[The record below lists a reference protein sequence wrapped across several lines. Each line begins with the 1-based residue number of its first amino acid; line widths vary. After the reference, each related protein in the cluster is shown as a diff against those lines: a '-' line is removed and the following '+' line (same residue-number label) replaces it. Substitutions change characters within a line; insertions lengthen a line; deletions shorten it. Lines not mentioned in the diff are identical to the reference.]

1 MANSR
6 VGAWA
11 RSSILFKFL
20 AIAVPLTLLV
30 TITTFALLEAS
41 RSQTQSAALDGR
53 MGQLARIQATALSGP
68 VWNYNQPQ
76 IELILEA
83 VVNDPDLVGLR
94 VVDDK
99 GVPLGEVGTS
109 AGPDVLS
116 ATATIF
122 FSSSQTSETE
132 IGEIT
137 LFYTRERLTA
147 ETLEAIRTA
156 VVVIALL
163 ALAMI
168 VSALAALH
176 YAVRKP
182 LRRFANA
189 IREAQHTREFVAVGL
204 GSSDEIGGVAEAYD
218 DLQAKQK
225 SDEAELRRI
234 QDNLESLVDARTRE
248 LGNAVEALTVREG
261 ELIRARDEAESALD
275 RLRNTQDRLVQS
287 EKMASLGQLTAGI
300 AHEIKNPLNFVNNF
314 SSLSSEHLEDLA
326 AILNDAGSAL
336 PPEAAEEAADLI
348 ANVNSNLRK
357 IRDHGHR
364 ADTIVRNMLLHSRHG
379 PSTLQ
384 KSPINAILDEARKLS
399 FHSARA
405 EIEGFNI
412 DMSTDLDPN
421 AGEIDCYPQDLSR
434 VFINVISNGMYAAH
448 SRRMRDEPGFLPQI
462 SVSSRDT
469 GDAVE
474 VRICDNG
481 GGMPPEIAEK
491 IFTPFFTTK
500 PAGEGTGLGLSISY
514 DIVVTQHGGDIS
526 VDNQPGTGSTFVIT
540 VPKTQAEADT
550 AGAREGQT

>member
-1 MANSR
+1 MATRRLGS
-6 VGAWA
+6 WA
-11 RSSILFKFL
+11 RSSILFTFL
-20 AIAVPLTLLV
+20 AVAVPLTLVV

-41 RSQTQSAALDGR
+41 RSQTQRTALDER
-53 MGQLARIQATALSGP
+53 MVQLAQIQATALSGP

-76 IELILEA
+76 IELILGA
-83 VVNDPDLVGLR
+83 VVNDPDLIGLR

-99 GVPLGEVGTS
+99 GALLGEVGIGAGDGVKS
-109 AGPDVLS
+109 AK
-116 ATATIF
+116 ATIF
-122 FSSSQTSETE
+122 YSSAQTSRSE

-137 LFYTRERLTA
+137 LFYTGERLAA
-147 ETLEAIRTA
+147 ETRQAVRTA

-182 LRRFANA
+182 LHRFATA
-189 IREAQHTREFVAVGL
+189 IREAQHTHEFVAVGL
-204 GSSDEIGGVAEAYD
+204 GSTDEIGLVAEAYD
-218 DLQAKQK
+218 DLQARQK

-248 LGNAVEALTVREG
+248 LGDAVEALTVRET
-261 ELIRARDEAESALD
+261 ELIRARDEAENALV
-275 RLRNTQDRLVQS
+275 RLRTTQDRLVQS

-314 SSLSSEHLEDLA
+314 SSLSTEHLEDLED
-326 AILNDAGSAL
+326 ILYKARDALG
-336 PPEAAEEAADLI
+336 PEAAEEAADLI

-357 IRDHGHR
+357 IREHGGR

-405 EIEGFNI
+405 EIEGFNV
-412 DMSTDLDPN
+412 DMHTDLDPGV
-421 AGEIDCYPQDLSR
+421 GEIDCYPQDLSR

-448 SRRMRDEPGFLPQI
+448 ARRATAPAGFLPHL
-462 SVSSRDT
+462 SVSTRDR
-469 GDAVE
+469 GSFVE
-474 VRICDNG
+474 VRITDNG
-481 GGMPPEIAEK
+481 GGVPPEVADR

-526 VDNQPGTGSTFVIT
+526 VESQDGEGTTFVIT
-540 VPKTQAEADT
+540 VPKTQAEAN
-550 AGAREGQT
+550 AEAREGQT

>member
-1 MANSR
+1 MAKR
-6 VGAWA
+6 KVGVWA

-20 AIAVPLTLLV
+20 AIAVPLTLVV
-30 TITTFALLEAS
+30 TITTFVLLEAS
-41 RSQTQSAALDGR
+41 RSQAQRVALDQR
-53 MGQLARIQATALSGP
+53 IVQLARIQATALSGP

-76 IELILEA
+76 IELILDA
-83 VVNDPDLVGLR
+83 VVNDPDLIGLR
-94 VVDDK
+94 VFDDK
-99 GVPLGEVGTS
+99 GVLLGEVGIS
-109 AGPDVLS
+109 EGEDVLS

-122 FSSSQTSETE
+122 YSSSQTSQTE

-137 LFYTRERLTA
+137 LFYTDERLIA
-147 ETLEAIRTA
+147 ESLEAIRTA
-156 VVVIALL
+156 VVVTALL

-182 LRRFANA
+182 LHRFASA
-189 IREAQHTREFVAVGL
+189 IHEAQHTYDFVAVNL
-204 GSSDEIGGVAEAYD
+204 GSTDEIGLVAEAYD
-218 DLQAKQK
+218 DLQGRQK
-225 SDEAELRRI
+225 TDEAELRRI

-248 LGNAVEALTVREG
+248 LGDAVEALTLREG
-261 ELIRARDEAESALD
+261 ELIRARDEAESALA

-314 SSLSSEHLEDLA
+314 SSLSSEHLEDLLE
-326 AILNDAGSAL
+326 ILETAKDALG
-336 PPEAAEEAADLI
+336 PEASEEASDLI
-348 ANVNSNLRK
+348 ANVDSNLRK

-384 KSPINAILDEARKLS
+384 RSPINAILDEARKLS

-412 DMSTDLDPN
+412 DMSTDLDP
-421 AGEIDCYPQDLSR
+421 AVGDIDCYPQDLSR
-434 VFINVISNGMYAAH
+434 VFINIFANGMYAAH
-448 SRRMRDEPGFLPQI
+448 TRRLTGEQGYLPQI
-462 SVSSRDT
+462 TVSTKDK
-469 GDAVE
+469 GQFVE
-474 VRICDNG
+474 VRISDNG
-481 GGMPPEIAEK
+481 SGMPPGVAEN

-514 DIVVTQHGGDIS
+514 DIVVTQHGGDIRVKS
-526 VDNQPGTGSTFVIT
+526 KEGEGTTFVIT
-540 VPKTQAEADT
+540 VPKTQPEAEK
-550 AGAREGQT
+550 ARAQEGQT